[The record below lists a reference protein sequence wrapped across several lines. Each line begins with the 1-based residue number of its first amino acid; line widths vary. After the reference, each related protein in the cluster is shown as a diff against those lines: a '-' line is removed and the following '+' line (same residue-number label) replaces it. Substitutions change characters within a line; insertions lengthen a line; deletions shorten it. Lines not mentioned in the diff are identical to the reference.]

1 MMSKGAFRDHV
12 NCDCPM
18 HRTIGMIV
26 CLQETNYNIRKKI
39 LLFICIRRK
48 GQKHEIIYTITF

>member
-39 LLFICIRRK
+39 FYLYVFGEK
-48 GQKHEIIYTITF
+48 GKSMR